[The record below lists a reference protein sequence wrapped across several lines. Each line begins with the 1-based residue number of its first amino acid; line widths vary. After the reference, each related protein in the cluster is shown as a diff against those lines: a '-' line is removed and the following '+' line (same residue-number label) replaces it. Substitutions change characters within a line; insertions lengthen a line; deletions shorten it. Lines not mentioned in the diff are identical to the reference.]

1 VGGFSEAD
9 YRLRRQRL
17 IVPETKPIDPVLRL
31 GAVRQI
37 RSGAVANKEK
47 VAKHLYCIALLSFSQ
62 ESRHWNA
69 EELAQ
74 KVKQRYFYRR
84 DGMNGHTL
92 VESLQSASAGIPVGK
107 ALAHRAENVVVP
119 PDRLPDHQL
128 PRIFQRLPNLLAAR
142 YLANASVAGIISK
155 NYHVS
160 CKKRRVRPRKI
171 EQHVVV
177 TRHRDNQ
184 HFCDLR

>member
-1 VGGFSEAD
+1 MCMRRFSEAQH
-9 YRLRRQRL
+9 RLGRQRL
-17 IVPETKPIDPVLRL
+17 LVAETKPVDLGIRF

-37 RSGAVANKEK
+37 CSGAIANKEK

-69 EELAQ
+69 EELTQ

-84 DGMNGHTL
+84 HGMNGHTL
-92 VESLQSASAGIPVGK
+92 VECLQSASAGIPVGK
-107 ALAHRAENVVVP
+107 AFAHRAENVVVP
-119 PDRLPDHQL
+119 PDRLTEHQL
-128 PRIFQRLPNLLAAR
+128 PRIFQRLPNLLAAW
-142 YLANASVAGIISK
+142 YLANAGMAGIISK

-160 CKKRRVRPRKI
+160 RKERRVRPRKV

-177 TRHRDNQ
+177 TRHRDY
-184 HFCDLR
+184 L